1 MDHKEEQEQ
10 ELEVLK
16 SIYPDEFEEI
26 SEGEFRIRLEPEE
39 QDSAAPLTLA
49 LHIKFTPTYPEEIP
63 EISIETLDGSIE
75 IDEHEKLY
83 SELMNVAQ
91 DSLGMAMVFTLTSLL
106 KDLLTSFV
114 TERKDQRK
122 KEEEDKIRK
131 EIEAE
136 QAKFQGTKVT
146 VASFLEWKE
155 NYDKELEEKEKSTK
169 SLATIKKDEAK
180 KLKLTGRQLFEQD
193 ESLAKS
199 DMTYLEEG
207 DVTVDVSLFE
217 REEDM
222 SEEEEEDNSVIDLVR
237 NIND

>member
-1 MDHKEEQEQ
+1 KDHKEEQEQ

-16 SIYPDEFEEI
+16 SIYPEEFEV
-26 SEGEFRIRLEPEE
+26 
-39 QDSAAPLTLA
+39 TLG
-49 LHIKFTPTYPEEIP
+49 LYIKFTPTYPEEVP
-63 EISIETLDGSIE
+63 EISIETIDGSIE
-75 IDEHEKLY
+75 IDEREKLY
-83 SELMNVAQ
+83 SELMN
-91 DSLGMAMVFTLTSLL
+91 DSLGMAMVFTLSSLL

-114 TERKDQRK
+114 IERREKRK
-122 KEEEDKIRK
+122 KVEEDKIRK

-155 NYDKELEEKEKSTK
+155 NFDKELEEKEKATK
-169 SLATIKKDEAK
+169 SLAAIKKEEAK

-199 DMTYLEEG
+199 DMTYMEEG

-222 SEEEEEDNSVIDLVR
+222 SDDEEEDNSVLDLVR
-237 NIND
+237 NSND

>member
-39 QDSAAPLTLA
+39 QDSITPLTLA
-49 LHIKFTPTYPEEIP
+49 LHIKYTPTYPEEVP
-63 EISIETLDGSIE
+63 EISIETIDGSIDT
-75 IDEHEKLY
+75 DEHEKLY
-83 SELMNVAQ
+83 SGLMNVAQ
-91 DSLGMAMVFTLTSLL
+91 DSLGMAMVFTLSSLL

-114 TERKDQRK
+114 VEREEKRK
-122 KEEEDKIRK
+122 KEEEDKIK
-131 EIEAE
+131 KQIEAE

-146 VASFLEWKE
+146 IASFLEWKE
-155 NYDKELEEKEKSTK
+155 NFEKELEEKEKATK
-169 SLATIKKDEAK
+169 SLAIIKKEEAK
-180 KLKLTGRQLFEQD
+180 KSKPTGRQLFEQD

-199 DMTYLEEG
+199 DMTYMEEG

-217 REEDM
+217 REDM
-222 SEEEEEDNSVIDLVR
+222 SDDDDDDTSFLTLS
-237 NIND
+237 